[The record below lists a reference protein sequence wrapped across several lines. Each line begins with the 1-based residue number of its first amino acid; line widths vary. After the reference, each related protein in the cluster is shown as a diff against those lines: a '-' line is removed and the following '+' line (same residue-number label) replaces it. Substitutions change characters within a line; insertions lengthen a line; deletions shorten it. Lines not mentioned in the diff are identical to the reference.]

1 MFRRAY
7 RGPHKTVAG
16 SVKSRT
22 RFTVETGMDLMKT
35 HKFVH
40 RAVFTAALSTA
51 SIFTSAS
58 SIAMASESGFRTSSS
73 GIQLVQYQPPQS
85 APVNAQ
91 PNPAVTAELKRMFE
105 ESGQP
110 MPSMNA
116 NELPNAQGQQANN
129 IRPTQRPGKA
139 PANMPQGSMQQARI
153 QTSGMR
159 QGSGQN
165 AGRQQAA
172 ASAPSK
178 PAAEKNVFKRFMS
191 KVSGQ
196 EKKAAEA
203 AVVPPVPPDYR
214 APAPA
219 PPAGAVAS
227 TPVQNGRQAMPNPQN
242 GQQSTL
248 SSPAPRSQG
257 VPTRT
262 ASASQ
267 SGSPGGNLQN
277 KSAAATAPVRTAQ
290 APAGS
295 VQVRPASQPSQP
307 VPAVPRIAQTPKKSA
322 APQAV
327 SQNPQYQQPGSAPGF
342 MPAGQSK
349 SVVVQPAAKLPAT
362 AVNVAQQ
369 TPPKSGSTGNETRSD
384 GLDDL
389 FLESDASEDATD
401 ALDLDALV
409 VSPKAMLAPAIESKP
424 VVATE
429 SQPDENATE
438 QNPFEAGESAVL
450 EVVREANPLTG
461 VRLEDS
467 DEELFDAALSKSAA
481 TAGKSLLDG
490 GTAAAKEAVAEIDE
504 FGNSLPAIDLPAV
517 EDLTQSVSEVLA
529 QPDLGLPE
537 LDAADSAE
545 ASTGRAVLNST
556 EEQKSIPPVELK
568 TVDAASGRN
577 ADTERLQ
584 QVAEQDRRLKQQ
596 RMIQSRA
603 GQTGFKGYCPVELRD
618 RRELV
623 ETNAEFTA
631 TFGLQTYSF
640 SSAAAKTAFEGD
652 PSRYAPAAGGSD
664 VVLLV
669 NGGEEQPGMLDYAL
683 WYRDR
688 LYLFRSRETMAMFNS
703 DPLRFANQY

>member
-1 MFRRAY
+1 
-7 RGPHKTVAG
+7 
-16 SVKSRT
+16 
-22 RFTVETGMDLMKT
+22 
-35 HKFVH
+35 
-40 RAVFTAALSTA
+40 
-51 SIFTSAS
+51 
-58 SIAMASESGFRTSSS
+58 
-73 GIQLVQYQPPQS
+73 
-85 APVNAQ
+85 
-91 PNPAVTAELKRMFE
+91 
-105 ESGQP
+105 
-110 MPSMNA
+110 
-116 NELPNAQGQQANN
+116 
-129 IRPTQRPGKA
+129 
-139 PANMPQGSMQQARI
+139 
-153 QTSGMR
+153 
-159 QGSGQN
+159 
-165 AGRQQAA
+165 
-172 ASAPSK
+172 
-178 PAAEKNVFKRFMS
+178 
-191 KVSGQ
+191 
-196 EKKAAEA
+196 
-203 AVVPPVPPDYR
+203 
-214 APAPA
+214 
-219 PPAGAVAS
+219 
-227 TPVQNGRQAMPNPQN
+227 
-242 GQQSTL
+242 
-248 SSPAPRSQG
+248 
-257 VPTRT
+257 
-262 ASASQ
+262 
-267 SGSPGGNLQN
+267 
-277 KSAAATAPVRTAQ
+277 
-290 APAGS
+290 
-295 VQVRPASQPSQP
+295 
-307 VPAVPRIAQTPKKSA
+307 
-322 APQAV
+322 
-327 SQNPQYQQPGSAPGF
+327 

-369 TPPKSGSTGNETRSD
+369 TPPKSGPTGNETRSD